1 MTGTPEAPSLGDQEP
16 VFVDI
21 TDDVDRLLAKP
32 QVRELLAQGREA
44 RAEMNRA
51 YAMNLAALRK
61 AEELTQTELAK
72 RMGVEQAAVSKIERR
87 EDMLLSTLTSYLTAA
102 GADSV
107 AIVVTVRG
115 REYKFDLGSGQARE
129 ASLTP

>member
-1 MTGTPEAPSLGDQEP
+1 MTEKPDGAAVEET
-16 VFVDI
+16 VFVDA
-21 TDDVDRLLAKP
+21 TK
-32 QVRELLAQGREA
+32 QVNELLADPMVRDLLASGREA

-61 AEELTQTELAK
+61 AEELTQTALAR
-72 RMGVEQAAVSKIERR
+72 RMGIEQAAVSKIERR

-107 AIVVTVRG
+107 AIVVTVKG
-115 REYKFDLGSGQARE
+115 REYSFDLGPAPKDQSSQR
-129 ASLTP
+129 

>member
-1 MTGTPEAPSLGDQEP
+1 MTGETDAADAEETM
-16 VFVDI
+16 FVDI
-21 TDDVDRLLAKP
+21 TEDVDRLLAKP
-32 QVRELLAQGREA
+32 KIRDLLASGREA

-61 AEELTQTELAK
+61 AEELTQTDLAR
-72 RMGVEQAAVSKIERR
+72 RMGIEQAAVSKIERR